1 MPARPSGGIQQSVPA
16 PPDDVV
22 RRERECAIER
32 ESPKSAICAARC
44 DEPIAL
50 RGFEL
55 RTSKARALPCQ
66 NVAT

>member
-32 ESPKSAICAARC
+32 ESPKSAICAGNRAASIAR
-44 DEPIAL
+44 
-50 RGFEL
+50 
-55 RTSKARALPCQ
+55 
-66 NVAT
+66 

>member
-44 DEPIAL
+44 DESIAL
-50 RGFEL
+50 
-55 RTSKARALPCQ
+55 
-66 NVAT
+66 

>member
-32 ESPKSAICAARC
+32 ESPKSAICATHRRANR
-44 DEPIAL
+44 AL
-50 RGFEL
+50 KL
-55 RTSKARALPCQ
+55 RILPCQ
-66 NVAT
+66 NAD